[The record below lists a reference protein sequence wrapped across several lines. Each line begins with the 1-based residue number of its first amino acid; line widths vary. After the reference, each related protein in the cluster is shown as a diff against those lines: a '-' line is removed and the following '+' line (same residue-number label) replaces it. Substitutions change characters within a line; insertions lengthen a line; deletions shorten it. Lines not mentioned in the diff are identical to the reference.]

1 MLDSTMAVVP
11 TQVEVLLQNELM
23 SGTLRQSRSLNNP
36 KFRCNLAD
44 GIADPPGMA
53 LSVQSIAA
61 PDHLF
66 LLDRM
71 LRLAPPRS
79 NDDAFWRR
87 VLPAAS
93 ELSNVPRTSE
103 TNCSSSFKLI
113 ANIGSR
119 TKEARR
125 KANEFKNS
133 HALIISANP
142 ALFLMEADG
151 SSPTPAGAFRWGGVL
166 KSRNF
171 ATAC

>member
-44 GIADPPGMA
+44 GIADPPGIA

-71 LRLAPPRS
+71 LRVGTAKVQRRRLLAAGP
-79 NDDAFWRR
+79 
-87 VLPAAS
+87 PAAS

-103 TNCSSSFKLI
+103 TNCSSS
-113 ANIGSR
+113 
-119 TKEARR
+119 
-125 KANEFKNS
+125 
-133 HALIISANP
+133 
-142 ALFLMEADG
+142 
-151 SSPTPAGAFRWGGVL
+151 SS
-166 KSRNF
+166 
-171 ATAC
+171 